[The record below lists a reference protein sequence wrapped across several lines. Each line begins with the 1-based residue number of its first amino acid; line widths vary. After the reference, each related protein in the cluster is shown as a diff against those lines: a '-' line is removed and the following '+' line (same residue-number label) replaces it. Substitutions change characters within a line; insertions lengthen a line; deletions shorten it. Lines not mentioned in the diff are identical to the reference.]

1 MKILHS
7 SDWHIGRALFE
18 KKRYREFELF
28 LNWLLQTINQQG
40 IDMLLV
46 AGDVFDT
53 STPGNRSQEIYYRFL
68 YQVASCS
75 CCRHVVVVAGNHDSP
90 SFLSAPK
97 DLLKA
102 LNVHVIGSASE
113 NYKDEVLVLR
123 NKDDLPELIVC
134 AVPYLRD
141 RDVRVAQPGESI
153 EEKEK
158 KLIGGIREHYFNVCE
173 LAEQKRKELKMEIPI
188 IATGHLFTAGGKTVD
203 GDGVRDLYVGSL
215 AHLTIDIF
223 PSFIDYLALGHL
235 HIPQKVN
242 DSDIIRYSGS
252 PLQMSFGEAKQQKNV
267 CMIEFDGRS
276 PAVSLIQVPVF
287 QKLESIRGAWDQIE
301 KRISELLN
309 MGSSIWVEVIY
320 EGEEVIGNLRER
332 LETLV
337 NGSEIEI
344 LRVKNNHIINMVLNK
359 KFEDECLDDLSVD
372 DVFERCLE
380 LNEVPVEQ
388 RAELLNAYKEIV
400 ISLNEED
407 KLETSLEIG

>member
-1 MKILHS
+1 MKVLHS
-7 SDWHIGRALFE
+7 SDWHIGRALYE
-18 KKRYREFELF
+18 KKRYREFEMF
-28 LNWLLQTINQQG
+28 LDWLLQTIKQQE
-40 IDMLLV
+40 IDALLV
-46 AGDVFDT
+46 AGDIFDT

-75 CCRHVVVVAGNHDSP
+75 CCRHVVVIAGNHDSP

-113 NYKDEVLVLR
+113 NCEDEVLVLKNR
-123 NKDDLPELIVC
+123 DDLPELIVC
-134 AVPYLRD
+134 AVPHLRD
-141 RDVRVAQPGESI
+141 RDIRLAQSGESI

-158 KLIGGIREHYFNVCE
+158 KLTEGIREHYFNVCE
-173 LAEQKRKELKMEIPI
+173 VAERKRKELKMEIPI
-188 IATGHLFTAGGKTVD
+188 VAMGHLFTAGGKTVD

-223 PSFIDYLALGHL
+223 PSSIDYLALGHL
-235 HIPQKVN
+235 HIPQKVR

-252 PLQMSFGEAKQQKNV
+252 PLQMSFGEAKQQKSI
-267 CMIEFDGRS
+267 CMVEFEGRS
-276 PAVSLIQVPVF
+276 LTVSLIQVPVF
-287 QKLESIRGAWDQIE
+287 QKLESIKGTWDKIE
-301 KRISELLN
+301 KRITELLN
-309 MGSSIWVEVIY
+309 EESSVWIEVIY

-332 LETLV
+332 LETLL

-344 LRVKNNHIINMVLNK
+344 LRVKNSHIINMVLNQ
-359 KFEDECLDDLSVD
+359 KFEEECLDDLSID

-388 RAELLNAYKEIV
+388 RAELLNAYQEIV

-407 KLETSLEIG
+407 KLETSLELH

>member
-1 MKILHS
+1 MKVLHS
-7 SDWHIGRALFE
+7 SDWHIGRALYE
-18 KKRYREFELF
+18 KKRYREFEMF
-28 LNWLLQTINQQG
+28 SNWLLQTINQQG
-40 IDMLLV
+40 IDVLLV

-75 CCRHVVVVAGNHDSP
+75 CCRHVVVIAGNHDSA

-102 LNVHVIGSASE
+102 LNVHVIGAISE
-113 NYKDEVLVLR
+113 NIEDEVLVLKNR
-123 NKDDLPELIVC
+123 DELPELIVC

-158 KLIGGIREHYFNVCE
+158 KLIEGIREHYFNVCE

-215 AHLTIDIF
+215 AHLTVDIF
-223 PSFIDYLALGHL
+223 PSCIDYLALGHL
-235 HIPQKVN
+235 HIPQKVS

-267 CMIEFDGRS
+267 CMIEFEGRS
-276 PAVSLIQVPVF
+276 PTVSLIQVPVF

-301 KRISELLN
+301 KRITELLN
-309 MGSSIWVEVIY
+309 MQESIWVEVVY
-320 EGEEVIGNLRER
+320 EGEEVTSNLRER
-332 LETLV
+332 LESV
-337 NGSEIEI
+337 INGAEIEI

-359 KFEDECLDDLSVD
+359 KFEEECLDDLSVD

-400 ISLNEED
+400 ISLNEEE

>member
-1 MKILHS
+1 MKVLHS
-7 SDWHIGRALFE
+7 SDWHIGRALYE

-28 LNWLLQTINQQG
+28 LNWLLETISQQG
-40 IDMLLV
+40 IDVLLV

-75 CCRHVVVVAGNHDSP
+75 SCRHVVVVAGNHDSP

-102 LNVHVIGSASE
+102 LNVHVIGAISDSIE
-113 NYKDEVLVLR
+113 DEVLVLK

-158 KLIGGIREHYFNVCE
+158 KLIEGIREHYFNVCE

-188 IATGHLFTAGGKTVD
+188 IATGHLFTSGGKTVD

-215 AHLTIDIF
+215 AHLTVDIF
-223 PSFIDYLALGHL
+223 PSCIDYLALGHL
-235 HIPQKVN
+235 HIPQKVS
-242 DSDIIRYSGS
+242 DSDNIRYSGS

-267 CMIEFDGRS
+267 CMIEFEGKS
-276 PAVSLIQVPVF
+276 PTVSLVQVPVF

-301 KRISELLN
+301 KRITELLN
-309 MGSSIWVEVIY
+309 MQDSIWAEIVY
-320 EGEEVIGNLRER
+320 EGEEVIGNLRDR
-332 LETLV
+332 LESMV
-337 NGSEIEI
+337 NGSEVEI

-359 KFEDECLDDLSVD
+359 KFEEECLDDLSVD

-380 LNEVPVEQ
+380 LNEVSVEQ
-388 RAELLNAYKEIV
+388 RADLLNAYKEII

-407 KLETSLEIG
+407 TLETSLEIG

>member
-7 SDWHIGRALFE
+7 SDWHIGRALYE

-28 LNWLLQTINQQG
+28 LNWLLQAINQQG
-40 IDMLLV
+40 IDVLLV
-46 AGDVFDT
+46 AGDIFDT

-68 YQVASCS
+68 YQIASCS
-75 CCRHVVVVAGNHDSP
+75 CCRHVVVIAGNHDSP

-113 NYKDEVLVLR
+113 NYKDEVLVLKNR
-123 NKDDLPELIVC
+123 DDLPEMIVC

-141 RDVRVAQPGESI
+141 RDVRVAQAGESI

-158 KLIGGIREHYFNVCE
+158 KLIEGIHDHYFNVCE

-188 IATGHLFTAGGKTVD
+188 IAMGHLFTAGGKTVD

-215 AHLTIDIF
+215 AHLTVDIF
-223 PSFIDYLALGHL
+223 PSCIDYLALGHL

-242 DSDIIRYSGS
+242 SSDIIRYSGS
-252 PLQMSFGEAKQQKNV
+252 PLQMSFGEAKQQKSV
-267 CMIEFDGRS
+267 CMIEFEGKS
-276 PAVSLIQVPVF
+276 PTVSLIQVPVF

-301 KRISELLN
+301 NRISELLN
-309 MGSSIWVEVIY
+309 MQDSIWVEVIY

-332 LETLV
+332 LEALV

-344 LRVKNNHIINMVLNK
+344 MRVKNNHIINMVLNK
-359 KFEDECLDDLSVD
+359 KFEEECLDDLSVD
-372 DVFERCLE
+372 DVFKRCLE
-380 LNEVPVEQ
+380 LNEVPFEQ

-407 KLETSLEIG
+407 KLETSLEIS